1 MQASLEDHSQT
12 SGDPEVRAA
21 LEACRGM
28 IRKGS
33 KSFSMASLLFS
44 ERTKEAAFAL
54 YGWCRHCDDQVDEAP
69 DDSSRRD
76 RLEALRWA
84 TSGAFGVQIDG
95 LSKARV
101 STLPVFTALRHV
113 VACYGIPETY
123 ARDLIEGMAMD
134 SRGERYENLQ
144 ELELYAYRVAGAVGL
159 MMSHIM
165 GVSDERALRHACDL
179 GIAMQLSNIAR
190 DVLADAA
197 LGRVYLPL
205 SWLREEGILDPSPA
219 SVANP
224 AQRDRVAR
232 VVGRLLEAADQR
244 YQSGNQGLPYLA
256 WRSALACSAASS
268 VYCQIGHAVRRLGAR
283 AWDRRTVVPMGL
295 KLFALARGVFR
306 VFLTLPSRLV
316 RPWSRLQLPGTWR
329 YTS

>member
-1 MQASLEDHSQT
+1 MQPSLEAHTQASD
-12 SGDPEVRAA
+12 DPEVRAA

-33 KSFSMASLLFS
+33 KSFSLASLLFS
-44 ERTKEAAFAL
+44 ERTQEAAFSL
-54 YGWCRHCDDQVDEAP
+54 YGWCRHCDDQVDEAS
-69 DDSSRRD
+69 DDSTRNA
-76 RLEALRWA
+76 RLEELRWA
-84 TSGAFGVQIDG
+84 TSGAFGVQSDG
-95 LSKARV
+95 SSKARV
-101 STLPVFTALRHV
+101 STLSVFVALRHV
-113 VACYGIPETY
+113 AGRYGIPEAY

-134 SRGERYENLQ
+134 ARGERYESLS

-165 GVSDERALRHACDL
+165 GVSDVRALRHACDL

-205 SWLREEGILDPSPA
+205 SWLREEGIPDPTPA
-219 SVANP
+219 SVADP
-224 AQRDRVAR
+224 DQRDRVAR

-244 YQSGNQGLPYLA
+244 YRSGNQGLPYLA

-268 VYCQIGHAVRRLGAR
+268 VYCQIGHAVRRRGKR
-283 AWDRRTVVPMGL
+283 AWDRRTVVPTGL
-295 KLFALARGVFR
+295 KLLALARGVFR
-306 VFLTLPSRLV
+306 VFLTIPSRLA
-316 RPWSRLQLPGTWR
+316 RPWSRVQLPGTWR